1 MSDLRIALVA
11 EGPTDYVI
19 LEAALKAF
27 LGRDFVLIQLQPEAT
42 QPEMGSGWCGVLK
55 WCYEASK
62 RCIGPVDQ
70 DTTLS
75 NFDLLILHLDVDV
88 STFQYGNCG
97 QTTNDLAIACNWGD
111 LPCAQVCPP
120 VSSTCDA
127 LKVVVDSWLGQAT
140 LGQHSVLCLPA
151 HSSGTWLA
159 AATLGAA
166 HPLLANAE
174 CDIQVEANLER
185 LPLQQRIKKRPR
197 DYRNYAPV
205 MTENW
210 QQVKNI
216 CTQAQV
222 FEQDVLN
229 AIP

>member
-1 MSDLRIALVA
+1 
-11 EGPTDYVI
+11 
-19 LEAALKAF
+19 
-27 LGRDFVLIQLQPEAT
+27 
-42 QPEMGSGWCGVLK
+42 
-55 WCYEASK
+55 
-62 RCIGPVDQ
+62 
-70 DTTLS
+70 
-75 NFDLLILHLDVDV
+75 
-88 STFQYGNCG
+88 
-97 QTTNDLAIACNWGD
+97 
-111 LPCAQVCPP
+111 
-120 VSSTCDA
+120 
-127 LKVVVDSWLGQAT
+127 LGQAT